1 MQKTPFKMTAKTVAL
16 TALFAAI
23 AVPAMAQT
31 TVTLPSVTLYGRI
44 DTALEFNND
53 GKQDRAM
60 LQNFSSRFGIKG
72 EREFTG
78 DLAGVFQVETGIAPD
93 DASQSKALASRNSYV
108 GLRSKSLGTVIMGTH
123 DTPFKS
129 LDSKSLLG
137 WGEGDLLELVIH
149 GKASVSG
156 IALPAGSVFTNVHT
170 RRTNVVMYTSPKLY
184 NVVAKLAYS
193 PDESQNA
200 TKNQLLHS
208 GSVEYNDGMYN
219 VGVAY
224 QNTLNASSSNGG
236 TMAAI
241 KVTAGV
247 KMGDILVG
255 AVYSNIDNNA
265 GPVNGRKTDNYLLG
279 AAYSLG
285 PIVLKAAYATAS
297 SSGAPGKD
305 DGLSAYTLEVDYS
318 LDKQVTAYTY
328 YSNIDNKQDAKGSF
342 AAADNFPVAAAAGSK
357 PNAFGIG
364 IRYNF

>member
-1 MQKTPFKMTAKTVAL
+1 MQNTSFKLTAKAFAVA
-16 TALFAAI
+16 TLFAAT
-23 AVPAMAQT
+23 APVMAQT

-53 GKQDRAM
+53 GKQDRTA
-60 LQNFSSRFGIKG
+60 LQNFSSRFGLKG
-72 EREFTG
+72 EREFNG
-78 DLAGVFQVETGIAPD
+78 DLAGIFQVETGIAPD
-93 DASQSKALASRNSYV
+93 DTSQSKTLASRNSYV
-108 GLRSKSLGTVIMGTH
+108 GLRSKSLGTLILGTH
-123 DTPFKS
+123 DTPLKS
-129 LDSKSLLG
+129 LDGTSNPG

-149 GKASVSG
+149 GKASRTAINGGAV
-156 IALPAGSVFTNVHT
+156 VFDNVHT
-170 RRTNVVMYTSPKLY
+170 RKTNVVMYTSPKFY

-193 PDESQNA
+193 PDEAQTA
-200 TKNQLLHS
+200 TVNKALHS

-224 QNTLNASSSNGG
+224 QNQFNVSANGG
-236 TMAAI
+236 SMSAI

-247 KMGDILVG
+247 KMGDFSVG
-255 AVYSNIDNNA
+255 AAYSNIDNNA

-279 AAYSLG
+279 GAYAMG
-285 PIVLKAAYATAS
+285 PIVLKAAFATAS
-297 SSGAPGKD
+297 SSGAAGKD

-328 YSNIDNKQDAKGSF
+328 YSSIDNNKDAKGSF
-342 AAADNFPVAAAAGSK
+342 AAADNFPAVAAAGNK